1 MEKPD
6 RVFIVG
12 FMGSDRMGLG
22 KSIADE
28 YSYELISLDK
38 KIEEEEGRSI
48 KRICMVMGEHEYR
61 NREFEMLEKLCDKSG
76 IVVVCGDGIIF
87 DDDNL
92 NILRREKTIAAGT
105 NMTIDEL
112 WENAKN
118 NKSIPYAF
126 MTETDE
132 HMKYEKFYS
141 LYLARR
147 HKYREFV

>member
-61 NREFEMLEKLCDKSG
+61 NREFEMLEKLCKPG
-76 IVVVCGDGIIF
+76 
-87 DDDNL
+87 
-92 NILRREKTIAAGT
+92 
-105 NMTIDEL
+105 
-112 WENAKN
+112 
-118 NKSIPYAF
+118 
-126 MTETDE
+126 
-132 HMKYEKFYS
+132 
-141 LYLARR
+141 
-147 HKYREFV
+147 